1 MADFLASLEPA
12 DRDRLAGL
20 GIRRAYPAGQTI
32 AHEHDDAGGVLVVT
46 AGEVAVST
54 VGPGG
59 KALLIGIAGPGELV
73 GEVAALRAARRTA
86 TLTARTDVEALA
98 VPAAAFRAFVVAT
111 PAAAATVI
119 DGLLDRLD
127 RADEQR
133 RELAALDVVSR
144 VARRVLELDA
154 RAGDPRGAPVTHDEL
169 AAWAGA
175 SREAV
180 TKALAQLRG
189 LGALETGRGRIRVLD
204 ATALRR
210 RAGV

>member
-1 MADFLASLEPA
+1 MADFVASLPPA
-12 DRDRLAGL
+12 DRERLLAL
-20 GIRRAYPAGQTI
+20 GIPRRYPGGQAI
-32 AHEHDDAGGVLVVT
+32 VHEHDDAGGVLVVLS
-46 AGEVAVST
+46 GEIAVT
-54 VGPGG
+54 TLGPGG
-59 KALLIGIAGPGELV
+59 KELLLGIAGPGELV
-73 GEVAALRAARRTA
+73 GEVAALRGGRRTS
-86 TLTARTDVEALA
+86 TLAARTDVETIAI
-98 VPAAAFRAFVVAT
+98 PAAAFRAFVVAT
-111 PAAAATVI
+111 PAAAASVI

-133 RELAALDVVSR
+133 RELAALDVVGR

-154 RAGDPRGAPVTHDEL
+154 RGGTAVTHDEL

-189 LGALETGRGRIRVLD
+189 LGALETGRGHVRVLD
-204 ATALRR
+204 ADALRR